1 MITNSSLWIWIPL
14 MLAVLPALFKQR
26 NATLTLL
33 AVALGGAWMVD
44 KLTTLALAI
53 SVAGLG
59 LGYAIPKLSGHVKNL
74 AWTLLLLWCAA
85 LMVHALP
92 GFGNTKVLDAV
103 LTGPMST
110 PFSLYLNI
118 DKPLVFFA
126 LWLAFP
132 SLLGT
137 QAPPHWRNT
146 LFVLPPLLG
155 LLLVAWF
162 LGALKPEF
170 SLPDWLWLFALN
182 NLLLTC
188 MVEEALFR
196 GLIQQTLTRVGGAI
210 FGIAAASVLFGLA
223 HLSGGIFLVVFA
235 ALAGLGYGLAF
246 HFSGRLWVAVAFH
259 FLFNLTH
266 LVFFTYP
273 VLAR

>member
-59 LGYAIPKLSGHVKNL
+59 LGYAIPKLSGYVKNL

-85 LMVHALP
+85 LMLHALP
-92 GFGNTKVLDAV
+92 GFGNTKVLDTV

-137 QAPPHWRNT
+137 QAAPHWRNT

-188 MVEEALFR
+188 MAEEALFR

-223 HLSGGIFLVVFA
+223 HLSGGILLVVFA

-246 HFSGRLWVAVAFH
+246 HFSGRLWVAVASH

>member
-1 MITNSSLWIWIPL
+1 MIIISSLWIWIPL

-59 LGYAIPKLSGHVKNL
+59 LGYAIPKLSGYVKNL

-85 LMVHALP
+85 LMLHALP
-92 GFGNTKVLDAV
+92 GFGNTKVLDTV

-137 QAPPHWRNT
+137 LAPPHWRNT

-196 GLIQQTLTRVGGAI
+196 GLIQQTLTRVGGEI
-210 FGIAAASVLFGLA
+210 FGIAAASLLFGLA
-223 HLSGGIFLVVFA
+223 HLSGGILLVVFA